1 MLRGSSWFYAAYQE
15 PHESVPQFNKA
26 IYETTTR
33 EKLKDTFLTALRE
46 LLRTTLVIQ
55 DFEANTLE
63 RVIDRVFD
71 MDRAQ
76 NGNAISMGALQR
88 ALLNVEGGRLEVPV
102 SAKEA
107 ITQKRKKGEREKE
120 W

>member
-1 MLRGSSWFYAAYQE
+1 
-15 PHESVPQFNKA
+15 
-26 IYETTTR
+26 
-33 EKLKDTFLTALRE
+33 
-46 LLRTTLVIQ
+46 
-55 DFEANTLE
+55 
-63 RVIDRVFD
+63 

-120 W
+120 